1 MNAFFIIGESF
12 MLKNVS
18 FNSEYIIRAAGHNLA
33 GYGDYSEE
41 LSHKT
46 LSLQTA
52 SVVASASGIVASS
65 LVLFTSIVFFR
76 LF

>member
-1 MNAFFIIGESF
+1 M
-12 MLKNVS
+12 S
-18 FNSEYIIRAAGHNLA
+18 FNSEYVIRAAGYNVA
-33 GYGDYSEE
+33 GYGEYSEDE
-41 LSHKT
+41 LAYKT
-46 LSLQTA
+46 HSLQTA